1 MQIGEINEIQ
11 NLLRPL
17 GYGICAG
24 ILFVFF
30 VLALAF
36 LAVFDNPMMLAK
48 NVLGGVMTYFSGSI
62 AISG

>member
-11 NLLRPL
+11 NLFRSR

-48 NVLGGVMTYFSGSI
+48 NVLGVLTYFSGSI